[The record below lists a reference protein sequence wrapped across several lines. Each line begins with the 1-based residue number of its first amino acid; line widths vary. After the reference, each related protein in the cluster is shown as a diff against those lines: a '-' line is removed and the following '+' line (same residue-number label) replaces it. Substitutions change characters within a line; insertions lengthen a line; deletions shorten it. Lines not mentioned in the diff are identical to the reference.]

1 VIGRDE
7 AKALLDRTLA
17 KARGREIEVMFG
29 GGTDALTRF
38 ANNEITQNVAE
49 RRYLLSVRIVD
60 GKRTGR
66 ATGNDLSERGIER
79 LVARAV
85 EAARLSPE
93 IPNLLP
99 LPGPQS
105 YRASDGFDRATAE
118 LDADLRAR
126 EVEKAVK
133 RCRAAGLE
141 GAGIY
146 ETRSGTIGDYGEIG
160 PLAMATSGG
169 LFAYHT
175 GTSAEFLV
183 SALDGTASGWAG
195 SESHRALDVDGDA
208 LSARAVEKALRS
220 REPKAWDPGRYTV
233 VLEPAAV
240 ADLIQDMSWISFGAL
255 LVQEGR
261 SFLSGKIGTKVMGE
275 NITLRDDPFHP
286 LHMGSPFDSEGMPTL
301 PTTLIERGVAKSAV
315 YDRQTA
321 AKEGRESTGHGL
333 PAPNTWGPLARH
345 LVLEGGEGTV
355 EDLVGKVDKGLLV
368 TRVWYTNVVDP
379 KTVTLTGMTR
389 DGLFAI
395 EKGKVTHA
403 VRNFRFNQSVVKML
417 AQVEAMSSLVCT
429 GGVVCPG
436 LLVRDF
442 TMSSATE
449 F

>member
-1 VIGRDE
+1 MIGRDE
-7 AKALLDRTLA
+7 AKAVLDRVIAAA
-17 KARGREIEVMFG
+17 KGREVEVMLG
-29 GGTDALTRF
+29 GGSDALTRF
-38 ANNEITQNVAE
+38 ANNEITQNVVE
-49 RRYLLSVRIVD
+49 HRTLLSVRVVD

-66 ATGNDLSERGIER
+66 ATGNDRSDAGIAR
-79 LVARAV
+79 LVERAV
-85 EAARLSPE
+85 LATRLSPE
-93 IPNLLP
+93 IQDLLP
-99 LPGPQS
+99 LPGPQT
-105 YRASDGFDRATAE
+105 YRDSDGFDRATAD
-118 LDADLRAR
+118 LDAEVRAR
-126 EVEKAVK
+126 EVGKAVK

-146 ETRSGTIGDYGEIG
+146 ETRAGTIGDYGEIG
-160 PLAMATSGG
+160 PLAMATSRG
-169 LFAYHT
+169 LFAYHG
-175 GTSAEFLV
+175 GTSAEFLI

-195 SESHRALDVDGDA
+195 YESHRAEGVDGDA
-208 LSARAVEKALRS
+208 LSERAVEKALRS
-220 REPKAWDPGRYTV
+220 RKPEGWDPGRYTV

-261 SFLSGKIGTKVMGE
+261 SFLSGKIGQKVMGE

-286 LHMGSPFDSEGMPTL
+286 LHRGSPFDSEGMPTI
-301 PTTLIERGVAKSAV
+301 PTTIIERGVARGAV

-333 PAPNTWGPLARH
+333 PAPNTYGPLARH
-345 LVLEGGEGTV
+345 LVLEGGQGSV
-355 EDLVGKVDKGLLV
+355 EDVIGKVDRGLLV

-403 VRNFRFNQSVVKML
+403 VRNFRFNQSVVQML
-417 AQVEAMSSLVCT
+417 GQVEGMSSVVCS

-442 TMSSATE
+442 AMSSATE